1 MRRGSTKGSA
11 NSRPSHGST
20 RGLKAMPKTRSKAA
34 PDVAPETAPH
44 DETPRPALTA
54 GLGATASTAKHASSR
69 RFASWG
75 FEPRRAT

>member
-1 MRRGSTKGSA
+1 
-11 NSRPSHGST
+11 
-20 RGLKAMPKTRSKAA
+20 MPKTRSKAA
-34 PDVAPETAPH
+34 PDVAPDVAPETAPR

-54 GLGATASTAKHASSR
+54 GLGATASTAKHASRR

>member
-1 MRRGSTKGSA
+1 M
-11 NSRPSHGST
+11 
-20 RGLKAMPKTRSKAA
+20 
-34 PDVAPETAPH
+34 APETAPR

-54 GLGATASTAKHASSR
+54 GLGAAASTAKQASRR